1 MKSSLKK
8 RIYHLKNLLSISKI
22 TKLGKKE
29 KAMEAIL
36 GRKNL

>member
-8 RIYHLKNLLSISKI
+8 SISKI